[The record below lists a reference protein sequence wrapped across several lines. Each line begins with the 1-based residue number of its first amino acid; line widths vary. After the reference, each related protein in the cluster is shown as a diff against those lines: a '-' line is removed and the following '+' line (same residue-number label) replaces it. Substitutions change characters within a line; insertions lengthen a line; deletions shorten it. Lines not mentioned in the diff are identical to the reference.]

1 MNYEVSHSLRDAV
14 KRSHPM
20 SCFLCSLRITGES
33 MMTVAGTFRRQTL
46 LRLALGGQR
55 AKPIVFGAALFASLL
70 VSRPVFAQTPPAE
83 QLKIVVAD
91 ETKQYRQGDKKPI
104 PIKVQVLN
112 EVDIPQPAAEVTF
125 LAPPAD
131 GPAVTFDTEITADQN
146 CAVPVN
152 EPDKI
157 CVKSNDEG
165 FVTLAR
171 VIGNDIKGPVTVSVS
186 ASFEGKSGT
195 QTVIRTIQGRFWTK
209 NRKIVAAG
217 AAAATAALLYEFL
230 KPGPP
235 TGNVTGATATVA
247 PPH

>member
-1 MNYEVSHSLRDAV
+1 
-14 KRSHPM
+14 M
-20 SCFLCSLRITGES
+20 SCFLGSVRLTGES
-33 MMTVAGTFRRQTL
+33 MMTCARTFRSETL
-46 LRLALGGQR
+46 LRLARGAQKAR
-55 AKPIVFGAALFASLL
+55 PIAFGAALFASLL

-83 QLKIVVAD
+83 QLKVVVAD

-125 LAPPAD
+125 IAPPAD
-131 GPAVTFDTEITADQN
+131 GPTVTFDTEITADQN

-171 VIGNDIKGPVTVSVS
+171 VIGNDIKGLVTVSVS
-186 ASFEGKSGT
+186 ASFEGKNGT
-195 QTVIRTIQGRFWTK
+195 QTVNRTIQGRFWTR
-209 NRKIVAAG
+209 NRKIIATG
-217 AAAATAALLYEFL
+217 AAAATAVLLYEFL

-235 TGNVTGATATVA
+235 NGNVSNTPTATVSA
-247 PPH
+247 PH